1 MQRRAGDIFLPD
13 FNFLE
18 EHEIDT
24 LFSFSVPTI
33 QVFGSGEVK
42 AVVRMMGEVV
52 ESSEDV
58 KEVKTDSETE
68 EKEDVERRAVERRRK
83 KKEGSSKGM
92 AGWERFLQRIALRV
106 LLVEADDSTR
116 QIIAALL
123 RKCSY
128 KVAAVPD
135 GLKAWEILKEK
146 PQDIDL
152 ILTEVD
158 LPLISGFALLTLTIE
173 HEICKNI
180 PVIMMSS
187 QDSISTVHKCMMRG
201 AADYLVK
208 PIRRNEL
215 RNLWQHVW
223 RRKSSIII
231 GGDFP
236 QDESVGE
243 QKAEATSENNA
254 ASNHASGY
262 MACVPRNNEPLEK
275 GSEAQSSCTKPNLQA
290 ESAQME
296 NMQELSLLAR
306 GKPLLEETEKHEPDA
321 NFSQKLLRHE
331 SETRGMM
338 GGACDNDHTI
348 NISKG
353 AKAESQGRD
362 AFVSSEACDAI
373 AESSTELEAIDFMG
387 TFNNQHSSSVNGT
400 VKFDSHPGLNLT
412 LSSYP
417 NHLENH
423 VTQEVRTLWHPKAS
437 AFTRYTSR
445 PSHPL
450 HSTLTSVNNQ
460 QKEFGIDSKKN
471 LSNVVTGCNSDT
483 PSLTLSTLSS
493 VISLATAQS
502 KHTEL
507 VASCPQQKVFPAL
520 VQVKGIRL
528 NNLCAG
534 YDSVLPPSFYN
545 KSSASPVPSPSPS
558 PSPSNQQEH
567 AFRVNPFNKSEQLYD
582 HLVPNEKHSTNKVL
596 QKLDKLDS
604 FENKLDSFEDRGQIS
619 PATDQSTTSNF
630 CNGARTHLNGS
641 GCGNACACNGDV
653 DQVTVVNASVEGRK
667 EDGLLSPSGNSD
679 RSIQREAA
687 LTKFRLKR
695 KDRCYEKKVWG
706 FIINLA
712 FLL

>member
-1 MQRRAGDIFLPD
+1 
-13 FNFLE
+13 
-18 EHEIDT
+18 
-24 LFSFSVPTI
+24 
-33 QVFGSGEVK
+33 
-42 AVVRMMGEVV
+42 MGEVV

-68 EKEDVERRAVERRRK
+68 EKEEVEGRAVERRRK

-92 AGWERFLQRIALRV
+92 VAWERFLQRIALRV
-106 LLVEADDSTR
+106 MLVEADDSTR

-135 GLKAWEILKEK
+135 GLKVWEILKEK

-187 QDSISTVHKCMMRG
+187 QDSIRTVHKCMMRG

-215 RNLWQHVW
+215 RNLWQH
-223 RRKSSIII
+223 SIII

-243 QKAEATSENNA
+243 QKAEATSENDA

-262 MACVPRNNEPLEK
+262 MACVPRNDETLEK
-275 GSEAQSSCTKPNLQA
+275 GSDA
-290 ESAQME
+290 
-296 NMQELSLLAR
+296 QELSLLAR
-306 GKPLLEETEKHEPDA
+306 GKSLLEETEKHEPDT
-321 NFSQKLLRHE
+321 NFSRKLIRHE

-353 AKAESQGRD
+353 VKAESQGRD
-362 AFVSSEACDAI
+362 ASVSSEACDAI
-373 AESSTELEAIDFMG
+373 ADSSTELEAIDFMG

-417 NHLENH
+417 NHLESH
-423 VTQEVRTLWHPKAS
+423 VTQETRTLWHPKAS

-445 PSHPL
+445 PSHPP
-450 HSTLTSVNNQ
+450 HSTLTSVSNQ

-483 PSLTLSTLSS
+483 PSPTLTTLRSM
-493 VISLATAQS
+493 ISLATAQS

-507 VASCPQQKVFPAL
+507 VASCPQQKVFPAP

-534 YDSVLPPSFYN
+534 YNSVLPPSFYN

-558 PSPSNQQEH
+558 PSNQQEH
-567 AFRVNPFNKSEQLYD
+567 AFRVNPFNMSEQLYD
-582 HLVPNEKHSTNKVL
+582 HLIPNEKHSTNKAL
-596 QKLDKLDS
+596 QKVDKLDS
-604 FENKLDSFEDRGQIS
+604 LEDRGQIS
-619 PATDQSTTSNF
+619 PATDQSTTSSF
-630 CNGARTHLNGS
+630 CNGDRTHLNGS
-641 GCGNACACNGDV
+641 GCGNACACNGE
-653 DQVTVVNASVEGRK
+653 VTAVNASVEGRK
-667 EDGLLSPSGNSD
+667 EHGLLSPSGNSNP
-679 RSIQREAA
+679 SIQREAA
-687 LTKFRLKR
+687 LTKFHLKR
-695 KDRCYEKKVWG
+695 KDRCYEKKKVW
-706 FIINLA
+706 FS
-712 FLL
+712 

>member
-1 MQRRAGDIFLPD
+1 
-13 FNFLE
+13 
-18 EHEIDT
+18 
-24 LFSFSVPTI
+24 
-33 QVFGSGEVK
+33 
-42 AVVRMMGEVV
+42 MGEVV

-68 EKEDVERRAVERRRK
+68 EKEELLCSGNAVIK
-83 KKEGSSKGM
+83 LLL
-92 AGWERFLQRIALRV
+92 FL
-106 LLVEADDSTR
+106 T
-116 QIIAALL
+116 
-123 RKCSY
+123 
-128 KVAAVPD
+128 
-135 GLKAWEILKEK
+135 
-146 PQDIDL
+146 
-152 ILTEVD
+152 
-158 LPLISGFALLTLTIE
+158 

-187 QDSISTVHKCMMRG
+187 QDSIRTVHKCMMRG

-243 QKAEATSENNA
+243 QKAEATSENDA
-254 ASNHASGY
+254 ASNHASRY
-262 MACVPRNNEPLEK
+262 MACVPRNDETLEK
-275 GSEAQSSCTKPNLQA
+275 GSDAQSSFTKPNLQA

-306 GKPLLEETEKHEPDA
+306 GKSLLEETEKHEPDT
-321 NFSQKLLRHE
+321 NFSRKLIRHE

-353 AKAESQGRD
+353 VKAESQGRD
-362 AFVSSEACDAI
+362 ASVSSEACDAI
-373 AESSTELEAIDFMG
+373 ADSSTELEAIDFMG

-417 NHLENH
+417 NHLESH
-423 VTQEVRTLWHPKAS
+423 VTQETRTLWHPKAS

-445 PSHPL
+445 PSHPP
-450 HSTLTSVNNQ
+450 HSTLTSVSNQ

-483 PSLTLSTLSS
+483 PSPTLTTLRSM
-493 VISLATAQS
+493 ISLATAQS

-507 VASCPQQKVFPAL
+507 VASCPQQKVFPAP

-534 YDSVLPPSFYN
+534 YNSVLPPSFYN

-558 PSPSNQQEH
+558 PSNQQEH
-567 AFRVNPFNKSEQLYD
+567 AFRVNPFNMSEQLYD
-582 HLVPNEKHSTNKVL
+582 HLIPNEKHSTNKAL
-596 QKLDKLDS
+596 QKVDKLDS
-604 FENKLDSFEDRGQIS
+604 LEDRGQIS
-619 PATDQSTTSNF
+619 PATDQSTTSSF
-630 CNGARTHLNGS
+630 CNGDRTHLNGS
-641 GCGNACACNGDV
+641 GCGNACACNGE
-653 DQVTVVNASVEGRK
+653 VTAVNASVEGRK
-667 EDGLLSPSGNSD
+667 EHGLLSPSGNSNP
-679 RSIQREAA
+679 SIQREAA
-687 LTKFRLKR
+687 LTKFHLKR
-695 KDRCYEKKVWG
+695 KDRCYEKKVRYESRKK
-706 FIINLA
+706 LA
-712 FLL
+712 EQRPRVKGQFVRLSAV